1 MGYKNE
7 NEVYKRVFA
16 HYQEL
21 NNRGF
26 EVVCVMLQGSQN
38 YGLEYENSDVDT
50 KAIVLPKFND
60 FVKNKTPYSE
70 TIILDNDEHI
80 DTKDIRIMFEMF
92 KKMNISYIELLY
104 TDYWVVN
111 PKYEWF
117 INCLIENREKISKIN
132 KNQFLRCLSGMS
144 MEKLKALCHPYPS
157 IVEKIKKYGFDG
169 KQLSHCA
176 RLNEFITRYVSG
188 EPLEKCYIS
197 KQRDRLINLKKNLTE
212 DGTEL
217 LKVEDA
223 INMCQLLDESTK
235 KIKNDNLT
243 ETDIINNEG
252 IEILDDLKTNILKQ
266 WFKEQL
272 LNEGEN

>member
-50 KAIVLPKFND
+50 KAIVLPKFDD

-104 TDYWVVN
+104 TDYLVVN

-117 INCLIENREKISKIN
+117 VNCLIENREKISKIN

-176 RLNEFITRYVSG
+176 RLNEFIKKYTMGVK
-188 EPLEKCYIS
+188 LEECYKS
-197 KQRDRLINLKKNLTE
+197 DQKEKLINLKKNLTE
-212 DGTEL
+212 DGTKL
-217 LKVEDA
+217 LNVEDA
-223 INMCQLLDESTK
+223 KKMCEQLDLNTK
-235 KIKNDNLT
+235 EIKDKNLT
-243 ETDIINNEG
+243 ETDIIFKEG
-252 IEILDDLKTNILKQ
+252 IEILDELKTNILKQ

-272 LNEGEN
+272 LNEGGN

>member
-7 NEVYKRVFA
+7 IEINKRILE

-21 NNRGF
+21 VDRGF
-26 EVVCVMLQGSQN
+26 EVVCIILQGSQN
-38 YGLEYENSDVDT
+38 YGLDYENSDIDT
-50 KAIVLPKFND
+50 KAIILPKFED
-60 FVKNKTPYSE
+60 FVNNKTPYSE
-70 TIILDNDEHI
+70 TIVLDNDEHI
-80 DTKDIRIMFEMF
+80 DVKDIRVMFEMF

-104 TDYWVVN
+104 TDYIVYNSKYSWFVN
-111 PKYEWF
+111 S
-117 INCLIENREKISKIN
+117 LRENRNQISTIN
-132 KNQFLRCLSGMS
+132 RNQFLRCLSGMS

-157 IVEKIKKYGFDG
+157 IVDKINKYGFDG

-197 KQRDRLINLKKNLTE
+197 NQRDKLINLKKNLTE

-223 INMCQLLDESTK
+223 INMCELLDANTK
-235 KIKNDNLT
+235 KIKDENLT
-243 ETDIINNEG
+243 ETDIINNKG
-252 IEILDDLKTNILKQ
+252 IEILDDLKTNILRQ
-266 WFKEQL
+266 WFKEEL
-272 LNEGEN
+272 SK